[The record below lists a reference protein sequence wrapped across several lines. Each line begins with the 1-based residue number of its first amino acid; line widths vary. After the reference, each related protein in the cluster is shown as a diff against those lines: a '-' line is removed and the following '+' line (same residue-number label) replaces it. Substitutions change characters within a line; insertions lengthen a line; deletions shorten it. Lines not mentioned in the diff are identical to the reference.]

1 MCFSAGASFASG
13 TVLSAI
19 GLAAVKRANNSS
31 VRLFAGIPLLFA
43 FQQFSEGF
51 LWLTLKN
58 GGSYMLQSAATFFF
72 LIMALV
78 VWPTLIP
85 LSVLKM
91 EQNQLRRK
99 VITWFLS
106 AGFMLSLYYSWNL
119 LTKQVTPVIN
129 HFHIQY
135 LNNFPVLSGYFAFGV
150 YVLVTIGS
158 LFASGLRRM
167 WIFGLLIF
175 ISCTVTGIFYKEYLT
190 SVWCFFA
197 AGISVVIYWIVKE
210 SAKEYHP
217 VHPKL
222 IRILSDHLPWKNI
235 RTGSKSH

>member
-19 GLAAVKRANNSS
+19 GLAAVKRSNNHSN
-31 VRLFAGIPLLFA
+31 RLFAGIPLLFA

-51 LWLTLKN
+51 LWLTLKT
-58 GGSYMLQSAATFFF
+58 GGSYMLQSAATYFF

-85 LSVLKM
+85 LSVLRM
-91 EQNQLRRK
+91 EHKQGRRK
-99 VITWFLS
+99 VLSWFLS

-119 LTKQVTPVIN
+119 LTKSVTPVIN

-135 LNNFPVLSGYFAFGV
+135 LNDFPPLMGYFAFGI

-158 LFASGLRRM
+158 LFTSGVRRM
-167 WIFGLLIF
+167 WIFGVLILV
-175 ISCTVTGIFYKEYLT
+175 SCTVTGIFYKEYLT

-197 AGISVVIYWIVKE
+197 AVISVVIYWIVRE
-210 SAKEYHP
+210 AEKEYHP
-217 VHPKL
+217 AELKL
-222 IRILSDHLPWKNI
+222 IRIFSEHMPWK
-235 RTGSKSH
+235 KHKH